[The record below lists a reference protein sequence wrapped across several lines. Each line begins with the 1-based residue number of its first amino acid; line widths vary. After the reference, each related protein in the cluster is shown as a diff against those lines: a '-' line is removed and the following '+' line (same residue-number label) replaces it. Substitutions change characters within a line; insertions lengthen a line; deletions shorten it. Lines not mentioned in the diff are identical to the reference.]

1 MHSAVRLSGKVECT
15 AVLATTV
22 TRSCYGTS
30 TRVLLL
36 VVHVVL
42 LIRALAPVN
51 CTVEYDRVLNLV
63 FFCFFC
69 LFCFIRV
76 HVDLSTQGMPTY
88 ENPPHM
94 TNHVAKARTTATPA
108 LSELQRVRRTSHGP
122 SNGGQRAL
130 TSDRQD
136 NPRQPKNIRRL
147 DLASG
152 KRPTRGPPTRVSHTA
167 VLGTATV

>member
-1 MHSAVRLSGKVECT
+1 MIYRCSTSIRVHT
-15 AVLATTV
+15 AV
-22 TRSCYGTS
+22 
-30 TRVLLL
+30 
-36 VVHVVL
+36 
-42 LIRALAPVN
+42 
-51 CTVEYDRVLNLV
+51 DLNLV
-63 FFCFFC
+63 PEGIRYSGDLNFSFFFFC

-88 ENPPHM
+88 EYPPHM

-108 LSELQRVRRTSHGP
+108 SSELQRMRRTSHGP